1 MIVKRKILVKGEAF
15 KRFTINEL
23 LWLVEYHKPGIRLE
37 CENCSCYSRKSYCNR
52 NYENSMIC
60 RHINNN
66 FRVAKYIPLEC
77 LLKDLQ

>member
-1 MIVKRKILVKGEAF
+1 MIVKRKILVEGGLEAF

-37 CENCSCYSRKSYCNR
+37 CENCSCYSGKSYC
-52 NYENSMIC
+52 NYENSMMC
-60 RHINNN
+60 EYININ
-66 FRVAKYIPLEC
+66 FRVAKYIPSGC